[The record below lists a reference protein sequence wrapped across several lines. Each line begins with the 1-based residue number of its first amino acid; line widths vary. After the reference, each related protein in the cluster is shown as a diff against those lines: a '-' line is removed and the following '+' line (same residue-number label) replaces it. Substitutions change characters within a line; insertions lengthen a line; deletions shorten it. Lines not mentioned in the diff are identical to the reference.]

1 MAMPNPK
8 NKALT
13 GVATMDMGLQDQ
25 AASQINEQERD
36 RKKKGIQPDA
46 LSSSGMMML
55 LGNTSGTI

>member
-13 GVATMDMGLQDQ
+13 GVATMDMGLQEQ
-25 AASQINEQERD
+25 AQSQITEQERE

>member
-25 AASQINEQERD
+25 AQAQITEQERE
-36 RKKKGIQPDA
+36 RKKKGIQMDA

-55 LGNTSGTI
+55 LGNTSGTY